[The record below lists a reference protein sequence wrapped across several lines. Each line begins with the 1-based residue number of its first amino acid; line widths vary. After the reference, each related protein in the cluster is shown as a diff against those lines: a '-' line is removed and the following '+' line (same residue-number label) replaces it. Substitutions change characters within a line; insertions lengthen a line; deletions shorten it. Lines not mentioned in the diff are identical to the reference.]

1 MAPPDAPQI
10 LILGCGALARELLDI
25 THRNGLDHMTVECLP
40 AALHNTPKD
49 ITPAVKK
56 RLDRAKGRYDKI
68 FIAYGDCGTGGHLD
82 ALIEEYGVQR
92 LPGAH
97 CYEFFAGSDLFAQMS
112 EDQLGTLWLTD
123 YLTRHFDR
131 FMWSGLGM
139 DKHPELIDMYF
150 GNYTRVAYI
159 SQNPTPDLLARSAEI
174 ATRLGLVYEH
184 IHVGYGE
191 AEPRLIALGATT

>member
-40 AALHNTPKD
+40 AALHNTPGD
-49 ITPAVKK
+49 ITPAVKR
-56 RLDRAKGRYDKI
+56 RLDRARGRYDEI
-68 FIAYGDCGTGGHLD
+68 FVAYGDCGTGGHLD

-97 CYEFFAGSDLFAQMS
+97 CYEFFTGSDLFADMS
-112 EDQLGTLWLTD
+112 RDQLGTLWLTD

-139 DKHPELIDMYF
+139 DKHPELVDMYF

-159 SQNPTPDLLARSAEI
+159 SQNPTPDLLERSAEI
-174 ATRLGLVYEH
+174 ATRLGLSYEH
-184 IHVGYGE
+184 VHVGYGE
-191 AEPRLIALGATT
+191 AEPRLVALGATR